1 MILCYLRNLFMTSVT
16 KVKCSIVAML
26 NRFVQNL
33 VSGAVLT
40 ENNFFVL
47 KSGKK
52 YKLIICTIFVLG
64 HNGVCL
70 LETKECKKQLFLY
83 VEQR

>member
-1 MILCYLRNLFMTSVT
+1 MTSGT
-16 KVKCSIVAML
+16 KEKCSIVAML

-33 VSGAVLT
+33 VSGMVLT

-52 YKLIICTIFVLG
+52 YKLIRCTIFSLG
-64 HNGVCL
+64 HDGLCVL
-70 LETKECKKQLFLY
+70 
-83 VEQR
+83 